1 MQVLRFDL
9 LGRPCRKVPLE
20 MPPTRV
26 DPQSNSLY
34 HSLMATNANFRSSFL
49 QRLALTAVT
58 FLFAYPLALP
68 AQTAADVINA
78 YLKARG
84 GLAKI
89 KAVQTERVSGTI
101 TFAPGV
107 EGPFFVEPTRPLKTH
122 MPTTVTRHTL
132 SPVSA

>member
-49 QRLALTAVT
+49 QRLALTAIAC
-58 FLFAYPLALP
+58 LFAYPRALRP
-68 AQTAADVINA
+68 QAADVAINA
-78 YLKARG
+78 CHKARG
-84 GLAKI
+84 VLGKI
-89 KAVQTERVSGTI
+89 KAVQTERVSGT
-101 TFAPGV
+101 
-107 EGPFFVEPTRPLKTH
+107 
-122 MPTTVTRHTL
+122 
-132 SPVSA
+132 

>member
-1 MQVLRFDL
+1 MQVLRCDL
-9 LGRPCRKVPLE
+9 LGRPCRKVPMV

-26 DPQSNSLY
+26 DPQSKSLY
-34 HSLMATNANFRSSFL
+34 HSLMSTNTNFRSSFL

-89 KAVQTERVSGTI
+89 KAVQTERVSATI
-101 TFAPGV
+101 TFAPAL
-107 EGPFFVEPTRPLKTH
+107 ESPFFVERKRPLNMH
-122 MPTTVTRHTL
+122 METTVH
-132 SPVSA
+132 

>member
-49 QRLALTAVT
+49 RRLALTTVT
-58 FLFAYPLALP
+58 FLFACPLTLRS
-68 AQTAADVINA
+68 QTADDVINA
-78 YLKARG
+78 YLKTRG
-84 GLAKI
+84 GLAKRRRRLLR
-89 KAVQTERVSGTI
+89 K
-101 TFAPGV
+101 FA
-107 EGPFFVEPTRPLKTH
+107 FV
-122 MPTTVTRHTL
+122 
-132 SPVSA
+132 AI

>member
-34 HSLMATNANFRSSFL
+34 HSLMYAKPNFQSRLL
-49 QRLALTAVT
+49 QRLALAAVT
-58 FLFAYPLALP
+58 SLFAYPLALP
-68 AQTAADVINA
+68 AQTADDVINA

-89 KAVQTERVSGTI
+89 KAVQTGRVSGTI

-107 EGPFFVEPTRPLKTH
+107 EGPFFVERKRPLKMH
-122 MPTTVTRHTL
+122 MEI
-132 SPVSA
+132 